1 MADPSSDEVSR
12 SPAWYALLPASL
24 AALLGLAILFSWFT
38 RGPLVIRALP
48 APTANTGLAL
58 LLCALG
64 YLLLESRRWPAV
76 SIALATLVF
85 LWSSVIGLQYLT
97 VSGFGLD
104 RVLISPYVST
114 GARIPGRM
122 SLASLCCFLLLS
134 SALAAA
140 VRGKRS
146 SFFCGI
152 AGAAVGAVSLV
163 VLAGHLAGAPALTA
177 WGSQRPMS
185 WMSAAAFASLAGGLL
200 RRAWLDGRD
209 PQTLWP
215 SWAPLA
221 VGLMA
226 LICTACVSH
235 AMYIRQHTS
244 AEQWRDTTA
253 SPAEKAWIEAERA
266 RAGDA
271 WLPVVVFSM
280 GLVVT
285 ALLGIATTAFLEGR
299 RKLAA
304 VVASR
309 RQLEVEVAER
319 ERATERL
326 RASEAERRTLID
338 NIPGAVYRCE
348 VAPPWRVLYISADI
362 ENISGR
368 PPTEFLSGRAT
379 LGGLILPEDLDA
391 VVEECREGTAAGRP
405 FDLEYRIR
413 HTDGSLR
420 WIQERGRAVYDSDG
434 RPRLLDGVMFDI
446 TSRIRAERALKQSEY
461 WLNESQRIS
470 GTGSYVL
477 DVRTGHWRSSP
488 ALDDILGIGPDYI
501 RTREGWIALV
511 HHDDQASVAALLRQD
526 VLQHHHTFDREYRI
540 LRACDGKIRWVHGR
554 GALFPDEGGHS
565 LTLAGTIQDI
575 TDRRQIEEQFRQSQ
589 KMESVGRL
597 AGGVAH
603 DFNNLLT
610 VINGYSELVLAS
622 LPENVPLRAPIE
634 EVRKAGERASSLTRQ
649 LLAFSRRQLLQPQVL
664 DLNALVRDTERMLRR
679 MIGEDVRLHTVLAAD
694 LSPIQAD
701 PGQITQVLLNLA
713 VNARDAMPNGGQL
726 TLETSNVTLDE
737 EYAASNPDS
746 RPGSFVQLAVSD
758 NGVGMDPETQE
769 HLFEPF
775 FTTKPQGVG
784 TGLGLSTVYGIVTQS
799 GGWIRVHSQKS
810 AGTTFKIFLPPAA
823 APVTAPQPSPAVRGE
838 LPQGTV
844 LVVEDQESVRRLTSE
859 MLALLGL
866 RVLEAGSGSQALALA
881 DAHTGPID
889 LLLTDVV
896 MPGMTGIQLA
906 DAFLRRRPEAR
917 VLFMSGY
924 TDSIVAQ
931 QGSLDPGFILLEKPF
946 LLDTLVQKVQQALFR
961 VPATNP

>member
-1 MADPSSDEVSR
+1 MAEVPTDGVSR
-12 SPAWYALLPASL
+12 SATWHGYLPASFATL
-24 AALLGLAILFSWFT
+24 IGLAILISWFT
-38 RGPLVIRALP
+38 CGPLVTRTVP
-48 APTANTGLAL
+48 APTANSGLAL
-58 LLCALG
+58 LLCAAG

-76 SIALATLVF
+76 SIALALLVF
-85 LWSSVIGLQYLT
+85 LWSAVIGLQYVT
-97 VSGFGLD
+97 ASRFGVD
-104 RVLISPYVST
+104 QVLITPYASA

-134 SALAAA
+134 SALVIAAWN
-140 VRGKRS
+140 RRY
-146 SFFCGI
+146 SFFCGM
-152 AGAAVGAVSLV
+152 AGAAVAAVSIV
-163 VLAGHLAGAPALTA
+163 VLAGHLARVPALTA
-177 WGSQRPMS
+177 WGSQRPMA
-185 WMSAAAFASLAGGLL
+185 WVSAVAFACLAFGLI

-226 LICTACVSH
+226 LLCTACVAH
-235 AMYIRQHTS
+235 AMYVRQHTS

-271 WLPVVVFSM
+271 WLPAVVFSM

-285 ALLGIATTAFLEGR
+285 ALLGIATTAFLESR

-304 VVASR
+304 VVSSR

-348 VAPPWRVLYISADI
+348 VDPPWRVLYISAGI

-368 PPTEFLSGRAT
+368 PPVEFLSGRHT
-379 LGGLILPEDLDA
+379 LGGIMLPEDLDA
-391 VVEECREGTAAGRP
+391 VAKECREGVGAGRP

-413 HTDGSLR
+413 HADGTLR
-420 WIQERGRAVYDSDG
+420 WIQERGRAVYDASG

-446 TSRIRAERALKQSEY
+446 TSRIRAERALRRSEY

-477 DVRTGHWRSSP
+477 DVRTGHWRSSQ
-488 ALDDILGIGPDYI
+488 ALDDILGIGREYC
-501 RTREGWIALV
+501 RTLEGWIALV
-511 HHDDQASVAALLRQD
+511 HPDDQASVSAHLREEVFQ
-526 VLQHHHTFDREYRI
+526 QHHGFDREYRI
-540 LRACDGKIRWVHGR
+540 LRACDGKTRWVHGR
-554 GALFPDEGGHS
+554 GALFPEEGGHS

-575 TDRRQIEEQFRQSQ
+575 TDRRQIEEQLRQSQ

-610 VINGYSELVLAS
+610 VINGYSELALAG
-622 LPENVPLRAPIE
+622 LPENAPLRAPLEGI
-634 EVRKAGERASSLTRQ
+634 RKAGERACSLTRQ

-664 DLNALVRDTERMLRR
+664 DLNALVKDTERMLHR
-679 MIGEDVRLHTVLAAD
+679 MIGEDIHLNTILAAD
-694 LSPIQAD
+694 LSPVRAD

-713 VNARDAMPNGGQL
+713 VNARDAMPDGGQL
-726 TLETSNVTLDE
+726 TLETSCVTLDE
-737 EYAASNPDS
+737 EYAAAHPDS
-746 RPGSFVQLAVSD
+746 HPGRFVQLAVSD
-758 NGVGMDPETQE
+758 TGMGMDPEVQE

-799 GGWIRVHSQKS
+799 GGWIHVDSEKS
-810 AGTTFKIFLPPAA
+810 VGTTFKIYLPPATAAFAAPAA
-823 APVTAPQPSPAVRGE
+823 APPLAASGE
-838 LPQGTV
+838 QLQGTV
-844 LVVEDQESVRRLTSE
+844 LVVEDQESVRRLTSQ
-859 MLALLGL
+859 MLTLLGHQ
-866 RVLEAGSGSQALALA
+866 VLEAGDGNQALALA
-881 DAHTGPID
+881 DSHPGPID

-896 MPGMTGIQLA
+896 MPGMTGRQLA
-906 DAFLRRRPEAR
+906 DAFARRRPETQI
-917 VLFMSGY
+917 LFMSGY
-924 TDSIVAQ
+924 TDNAVAHH
-931 QGSLDPGFILLEKPF
+931 GMLDPKVTLLEKPF
-946 LLDTLVQKVQQALFR
+946 RLETLAEKVQQALFR
-961 VPATNP
+961 VAAT